1 MSGLTF
7 DEGTHSYRFDGEPV
21 PGVTSI
27 LKPISDFSFVDHDVL
42 AAASAFGTAVH
53 RACELDDLGQLDE
66 ETLDDALA
74 PYLAGWRRFCADH
87 AAAWERIEDKVYHQT
102 LRYAGTL
109 DRYGKLQGKPWVVDI
124 KTSTTL
130 MPSVGPQLAAYKNA
144 IPGVLPLTGRMAVQL
159 KGDGTYVAKS
169 YTDRSDWPLFCS
181 LLTLRQW
188 CAQHSITP
196 NFQEKRYV

>member
-1 MSGLTF
+1 VTGLTF
-7 DEGTHSYRFDGEPV
+7 DEASHTYRFNGELV

-27 LKPISDFSFVDHDVL
+27 LQPLSDFSFVDPDVL

-53 RACELDDLGQLDE
+53 RACELDDLGELDE
-66 ETLDDALA
+66 ESLDDALV
-74 PYLAGWRRFCADH
+74 PYLSAWRRFCTDH
-87 AAAWERIEDKVYHQT
+87 AAEWTMVEGKVFHPS

-124 KTSTTL
+124 KTSTSL

-144 IPGVLPLTGRMAVQL
+144 IPSVPPLTGRMAVQL
-159 KGDGTYVAKS
+159 KADGNYVAKS

-196 NFQEKRYV
+196 NFKEPCHV